1 MASHVILFPGQGA
14 QYVGMA
20 GELTRRSAEATKIFS
35 IASQLLGYD
44 LLDVCLNGP
53 AEKLNST
60 ELSQPAIFVSSIAAL
75 AEAKAHNPS
84 IVNGCVGTAGLS
96 LGEYTALV
104 FAEAISFEDG
114 LRLVAERG
122 KAMQQAADI
131 KPSTMASVL
140 LLDQQKLGELC
151 QVAGQGSNSI
161 TIANFLCPGNLVVS
175 GSVSAV
181 EELEKL
187 AQAAG
192 GKTIRLSVAGAFH
205 THFMQSA
212 QARLSKALSD
222 TSIKNPRIPVWSNVT
237 GRRHGNPSEIRDL
250 LGRQVVEPVQW
261 ENLMLDI
268 LNQSVET
275 FYEVGP
281 GKVLAGL
288 LKRINRKV
296 SCVGVPA

>member
-1 MASHVILFPGQGA
+1 MVSHVILFPGQGA

-20 GELTRRSAEATKIFS
+20 GELTKRSPEAAKVFS
-35 IASQLLGYD
+35 TASQLLGYD

-75 AEAKAHNPS
+75 EEAKANNPS
-84 IVNGCVGTAGLS
+84 IVQGCVGTAGLS

-104 FAEAISFEDG
+104 FAEAITFEDG

-131 KPSTMASVL
+131 TPSTMASVL
-140 LLDQQKLGELC
+140 LLDQQKLGDLC
-151 QVAGQGSNSI
+151 QRAGQGTNAV

>member
-1 MASHVILFPGQGA
+1 MVSHVILFPGQGA

-20 GELTRRSAEATKIFS
+20 GELTKRSPEAAKVFS
-35 IASQLLGYD
+35 TASQLLGYD

-75 AEAKAHNPS
+75 EEAKANNPS
-84 IVNGCVGTAGLS
+84 IVQACVGTAGLS

-104 FAEAISFEDG
+104 FAEAITFEDG

-131 KPSTMASVL
+131 TPSTMASVL
-140 LLDQQKLGELC
+140 LLDQQKLGDLC
-151 QVAGQGSNSI
+151 QRAGQGTNSV

-181 EELEKL
+181 AELEKL

>member
-1 MASHVILFPGQGA
+1 MVSHVILFPGQGA

-20 GELTRRSAEATKIFS
+20 GELTKRSPEAAKVFS
-35 IASQLLGYD
+35 TASQLLGYD

-75 AEAKAHNPS
+75 EEAKANNPS
-84 IVNGCVGTAGLS
+84 IVQACVGTAGLS

-104 FAEAISFEDG
+104 FAEAITFEDG

-131 KPSTMASVL
+131 TPSTMASVL
-140 LLDQQKLGELC
+140 LLDQQKLGDLC
-151 QVAGQGSNSI
+151 QRAGQGTNAV

-181 EELEKL
+181 AELEKL

>member
-1 MASHVILFPGQGA
+1 MVSHVILFPGQGA

-20 GELTRRSAEATKIFS
+20 GELTKRSPEAAKVFS
-35 IASQLLGYD
+35 TASQLLGYD

-75 AEAKAHNPS
+75 EEAKANNPS
-84 IVNGCVGTAGLS
+84 IVQGCVGTAGLS

-104 FAEAISFEDG
+104 FAEAITFEDG

-131 KPSTMASVL
+131 TPSTMASVL
-140 LLDQQKLGELC
+140 LLDQQKLGDLC
-151 QVAGQGSNSI
+151 QRAGQGTNVV

-181 EELEKL
+181 AELEKL

>member
-1 MASHVILFPGQGA
+1 MVSHVILFPGQGA

-20 GELTRRSAEATKIFS
+20 GELTKRSPEAAKVFS
-35 IASQLLGYD
+35 TASQLLGYD

-75 AEAKAHNPS
+75 EEAKANNPS
-84 IVNGCVGTAGLS
+84 IVQGCVGTAGLS

-104 FAEAISFEDG
+104 FAEAITFEDG

-131 KPSTMASVL
+131 TPSTMASVL
-140 LLDQQKLGELC
+140 LLDQQKLGDLC
-151 QVAGQGSNSI
+151 QRAGQGTNAV

-181 EELEKL
+181 AELEKL

>member
-20 GELTRRSAEATKIFS
+20 GDLTKRSSDAAKVFS
-35 IASQLLGYD
+35 TASELLGYD
-44 LLDVCLNGP
+44 LLDVCLHGP
-53 AEKLNST
+53 ADKLNST
-60 ELSQPAIFVSSIAAL
+60 ELSQPAIFVASIAAL
-75 AEAKAHNPS
+75 EDAKATNPA
-84 IVNGCVGTAGLS
+84 IIDNCIGTAGLS
-96 LGEYTALV
+96 LGEYTALA

-122 KAMQQAADI
+122 KAMQQAANVT
-131 KPSTMASVL
+131 PSTMASVL
-140 LLDQQKLGELC
+140 LLDQQRLGDLC
-151 QVAGQGSNSI
+151 QRAGQGTNAV

-192 GKTIRLSVAGAFH
+192 AKTIRLSVAGAFH

-212 QARLSKALSD
+212 QARLSKALAETVIRS
-222 TSIKNPRIPVWSNVT
+222 PRIPVWSNVT
-237 GRRHGNPSEIRDL
+237 GKKHGTPSEIREL

-261 ENLMLDI
+261 ENLMSDI
-268 LNQSVET
+268 LNQSIEA

-288 LKRINRKV
+288 LKRINRKA

>member
-1 MASHVILFPGQGA
+1 MVSHVILFPGQGA

-20 GELTRRSAEATKIFS
+20 GELTKRSPEAAKVFS
-35 IASQLLGYD
+35 TASQLLGYD

-75 AEAKAHNPS
+75 EEAKANNPS
-84 IVNGCVGTAGLS
+84 IVQGCVGTAGLS

-104 FAEAISFEDG
+104 FAEAITFEDG

-131 KPSTMASVL
+131 TPSTMASVL
-140 LLDQQKLGELC
+140 LLDQQKLGDLC
-151 QVAGQGSNSI
+151 QRAGQGTNAV

-181 EELEKL
+181 AELEKL

-268 LNQSVET
+268 LNQSVEN